1 MWKKILLFIL
11 FIGFEASTKNIDT
24 LTITF
29 ADMSNGRK
37 WEDFRWEDGWP
48 VERSATLDEPVS
60 RDEKGEDVTTPGDE
74 PANGDDMQT

>member
-1 MWKKILLFIL
+1 MWKKNFLFIL
-11 FIGFEASTKNIDT
+11 FTGFEVSKKNIET

-29 ADMSNGRK
+29 ADMSHGRK

-60 RDEKGEDVTTPGDE
+60 RDEKGGHEAAPGRARRRRRHAD
-74 PANGDDMQT
+74 